1 MKTAATLRLLLLLP
15 LLLLAGCTTEM
26 PEDLV
31 SVFMEAPDSAPDSA
45 IAIVG
50 LPTSGVQISVLRI
63 PVVMAEHILNTEVVE
78 AGERDIRS
86 TYLLVQVD
94 RRAAPVLT
102 AATSSSSSIG
112 KKAVLMVN
120 DEAVGLMRIEQ
131 PVLDGNLFF
140 AVERG
145 NLSAAD
151 SAAYWRDRLNPS
163 ILRIRKIREKEG
175 K

>member
-1 MKTAATLRLLLLLP
+1 MTARLRLLLLAP
-15 LLLLAGCTTEM
+15 LLLLSGCTTEM

-31 SVFMEAPDSAPDSA
+31 SVYIEAPASAPDASLG
-45 IAIVG
+45 IVA
-50 LPTSGVQISVLRI
+50 LQTSGVQVTVFRI
-63 PVVMAEHILNTEVVE
+63 PIVQAEHILNTEVVE

-94 RRAAPVLT
+94 RRAAPVLM
-102 AATSSSSSIG
+102 AATSSSDSMG

-120 DEAVGLMRIEQ
+120 EEAIGIMRVDQ

-145 NLSAAD
+145 NMSAAE
-151 SAAYWRDRLNPS
+151 AATYWRDRLNPS
-163 ILRIRKIREKEG
+163 ILLVRKIREKEG

>member
-1 MKTAATLRLLLLLP
+1 MNALRLLLLAS
-15 LLLLAGCTTEM
+15 LAALTGCKTEL

-31 SVFMEAPDSAPDSA
+31 SVYIEAPASAPDSA
-45 IAIVG
+45 IAYVT
-50 LPTSGVQISVLRI
+50 LPTSGVQVAVLRI
-63 PVVMAEHILNTEVVE
+63 PIVQAEHVLNTEVVE

-94 RRAAPVLT
+94 RAAAPVLM
-102 AATSSSSSIG
+102 AATSRTESIG
-112 KKAVLMVN
+112 KKAVLIVN
-120 DEAVGLMRIEQ
+120 EEAIGLMRVEQ

-145 NLSAAD
+145 TLGAAEA
-151 SAAYWRDRLNPS
+151 AAYWRNRLNPS
-163 ILRIRKIREKEG
+163 ILVVRKFREKEG

>member
-1 MKTAATLRLLLLLP
+1 MPALRRLLLAP
-15 LLLLAGCTTEM
+15 LLLLAGCTAEM
-26 PEDLV
+26 PEDLA
-31 SVFMEAPDSAPDSA
+31 SVYIEAPASAPDASLGM
-45 IAIVG
+45 VG
-50 LPTSGVQISVLRI
+50 LPTSGVQVAVFRI
-63 PVVMAEHILNTEVVE
+63 PIVQAEHILNTEVVE

-94 RRAAPVLT
+94 RRAAPVLM
-102 AATSSSSSIG
+102 AATNSSESIG

-120 DEAVGLMRIEQ
+120 DEAIGIMRIEQ
-131 PVLDGNLFF
+131 PIIDGNLFF

-145 NLSAAD
+145 TLGAAE
-151 SAAYWRDRLNPS
+151 AATYWRDRLNPS

>member
-1 MKTAATLRLLLLLP
+1 MTTLRLLLLP
-15 LLLLAGCTTEM
+15 ALLLTAGCTPEM

-31 SVFMEAPDSAPDSA
+31 SVFIEAPSSAPESA
-45 IAIVG
+45 MGIVG
-50 LPTSGVQISVLRI
+50 LPTSGVQVAVLSI
-63 PVVMAEHILNTEVVE
+63 PIVQAEHVLNTEVVE

-94 RRAAPVLT
+94 RRAAPVLM
-102 AATSSSSSIG
+102 AATSSSESIG

-120 DEAVGLMRIEQ
+120 DQAVGIMRIDQ
-131 PVLDGNLFF
+131 PVMDGNLFF

-145 NLSAAD
+145 NLSAAEA
-151 SAAYWRDRLNPS
+151 AAYWRDRLNTS

>member
-1 MKTAATLRLLLLLP
+1 MDTLRF
-15 LLLLAGCTTEM
+15 LLLASLAALTGCKTEL

-31 SVFMEAPDSAPDSA
+31 SVYIEAPASAPDSA
-45 IAIVG
+45 IAYVT
-50 LPTSGVQISVLRI
+50 LPTSGVQVAVLRI
-63 PVVMAEHILNTEVVE
+63 PIVQAEHVLNTEVVE

-94 RRAAPVLT
+94 RRAAPVLM
-102 AATSSSSSIG
+102 AATSSSESIG

-120 DEAVGLMRIEQ
+120 DQAVGIMRIDQ
-131 PVLDGNLFF
+131 PVMDGNLFF

-145 NLSAAD
+145 TLGAAEA
-151 SAAYWRDRLNPS
+151 AAYWRDRLNPS